1 LEDLIIK
8 KKTYFSAFKVLQFFL
23 LTLLLLSFLL
33 TSGCAPISNLL
44 FGPSFGSI
52 EVTTY
57 PSGAKIFLNDKDT
70 GYITPYTITN
80 LNKGTYEVKV
90 TLGDIGYTKTV
101 IVYSDNTTSVYKDL
115 LPRLKEIIIKT
126 SIIYINIG
134 ETRIFPS
141 ITAYYFDGDHLPI
154 EIKLS
159 DCNYTK
165 DSDHAIINSK
175 EGTFTGISKG
185 LTRVTVSYTER
196 EFTKSDVADIFIGIT
211 PIYPVPVKLTS
222 IVVFPSSMNLDIGES
237 KTISSITAHYN
248 DASSE
253 SVALSDCSYSS
264 DNICATVDSNGTI
277 TGVSEGLAVI
287 TVSYTKKEITKTDTV
302 EVIVGDIVYRAF
314 CIGVGDYQNF
324 PDAYGNTD
332 LLGPP
337 YDVDRII
344 DVFDHCKFGTDE
356 VVFST
361 LVSLKDLNATKTAI
375 ISGIASTFSG
385 ADDNDVSYFYFSGH
399 GMNYEGI
406 SYLCP
411 TEVMDTSSLSAYI
424 STNELESA
432 LSAIPGRK
440 VVILDSCYSGGFIG
454 KGKEEITISKKEL
467 TSFNDEVINVFSQA
481 QSKGLLTT
489 NQYKV
494 LTSCHYNQ
502 SCWGTSPHPDG
513 NPYGAFTRAF
523 CNGCGYDDG
532 VSYADSNTDTKITLD
547 ELYEH
552 IRDFITDVFDYDQ
565 DVQVFPDNSNFTIVE
580 H

>member
-1 LEDLIIK
+1 MK
-8 KKTYFSAFKVLQFFL
+8 SKSFSLVFKVLQFFL
-23 LTLLLLSFLL
+23 ITILLLSFLPI
-33 TSGCAPISNLL
+33 SGCSPISNLL

-80 LNKGTYEVKV
+80 LTKGTYEVKV
-90 TLGDIGYTKTV
+90 TLEDISYTKTV

-115 LPRLKEIIIKT
+115 LPRLKEIIIKP
-126 SIIYINIG
+126 SIVYTNVG
-134 ETRIFPS
+134 ETRVFPS
-141 ITAYYFDGDHLPI
+141 ITAYYFDHWPI

-165 DSDHAIINSK
+165 DNDHAIINSK

-185 LTRVTVSYTER
+185 LTKVTVSYTER
-196 EFTKSDVADIFIGIT
+196 EFTKSDVADIFIEIT
-211 PIYPVPVKLTS
+211 PIFPEPESVKLTS
-222 IVVFPSSMNLDIGES
+222 IVVLPSSMNLDIGES
-237 KTISSITAHYN
+237 ETVSSITAHYN

-264 DNICATVDSNGTI
+264 DSICATVDSNGTI
-277 TGVSEGLAVI
+277 TGVSEGLAVV
-287 TVSYTKKEITKTDTV
+287 TVSYTKKGITKTDTV
-302 EVIVGDIVYRAF
+302 EVIVGDIVYRAL
-314 CIGVGDYQNF
+314 CVGVGDYIEGS
-324 PDAYGNTD
+324 DDD

-337 YDVDRII
+337 YDVDRMI
-344 DVFDHCKFGTDE
+344 DVFNHCKFGTDE

-361 LVSLKDLNATKTAI
+361 LVSLKDLNATKAAI

-385 ADDNDVSYFYFSGH
+385 ADDSDISYFYFSGH

-411 TEVMDTSSLSAYI
+411 TEVMDTSLLSAYI

-440 VVILDSCYSGGFIG
+440 VVIFDSCHSGGFIG
-454 KGKEEITISKKEL
+454 KGKGEITISKEEL
-467 TSFNDEVINVFSQA
+467 ISFNDEIINVFSQA

-494 LTSCHYNQ
+494 LTSCHYDQ
-502 SCWGTSPHPDG
+502 SSWEDSPHPDG
-513 NPYGAFTRAF
+513 NPYGVFTRAF

-532 VSYADSNTDTKITLD
+532 VSYADSNSDTKITLD
-547 ELYEH
+547 ELYEY

-565 DVQVFPDNSNFTIVE
+565 DVQVFPENSNFTIVE